1 MTMARKEL
9 KSMHVSARV
18 TSKFYSQIQSYMAQH
33 GFDNLSE
40 FVRYAIRKVLEKE
53 SNEAGSFD

>member
-9 KSMHVSARV
+9 KTMHVSARV
-18 TSKFYSQIQSYMAQH
+18 TCKFYNQIQSYMEQH

-53 SNEAGSFD
+53 SNEVGDSN

>member
-1 MTMARKEL
+1 
-9 KSMHVSARV
+9 MHVSARV

-53 SNEAGSFD
+53 SNEVGGFD